1 MAPLNNPAGAVI
13 YNAHPGLVD
22 TVLVA
27 GRVVKRA
34 GKLVGHDPARIVRL
48 AEETRDYVLSQ
59 ARSDSLIS
67 DVQLGGGWI
76 PRNPAAVPA

>member
-1 MAPLNNPAGAVI
+1 LV

-34 GKLVGHDPARIVRL
+34 GRLVDHDPARVIRL
-48 AEETRDYVLSQ
+48 AQETRDHVLGR
-59 ARSDSLIS
+59 AAEDPHIS
-67 DVQLGGGWI
+67 DIRLGGTWI
-76 PRNPAAVPA
+76 PSNPVSVPV